1 MATIGTIRYRN
12 GSNWVDILHPV
23 GSFYFST
30 ASTPPASLFGGT
42 WVQITGAVIRGNNSL
57 GYGGSDNH
65 KLAVSEM
72 PSHYHAYYGWPN
84 KGSYEGTGIFAIQD
98 STYGSLGYNG
108 RFGQIAYTDSR
119 GGATAF
125 TELPRY
131 YNCYVWYRTA

>member
-30 ASTPPASLFGGT
+30 ASTTPASMFGGT
-42 WVQITGAVIRGNNSL
+42 WVQITGAVIRGNKSL
-57 GYGGSDNH
+57 GYGGSDTH
-65 KLAVSEM
+65 TMTESEM
-72 PSHYHAYYGWPN
+72 PSHRHKITTGEWSTA
-84 KGSYEGTGIFAIQD
+84 GSSYVPVYAGRTANGVNYTVYTG
-98 STYGSLGYNG
+98 
-108 RFGQIAYTDSR
+108 
-119 GGATAF
+119 GGAAF

>member
-30 ASTPPASLFGGT
+30 ASTTPASLFGGT

-57 GYGGSDNH
+57 GYGGSDTH
-65 KLAVSEM
+65 TMTESEM
-72 PSHYHAYYGWPN
+72 PSHRHKITTGEWSTA
-84 KGSYEGTGIFAIQD
+84 GSDFVPVYAGRKPSGVNYTVYTG
-98 STYGSLGYNG
+98 
-108 RFGQIAYTDSR
+108 
-119 GGATAF
+119 GGAAF

>member
-57 GYGGSDNH
+57 GYGGSDTHSLTEN
-65 KLAVSEM
+65 EM
-72 PSHYHAYYGWPN
+72 PSHRHKITTGEWSTA
-84 KGSYEGTGIFAIQD
+84 GSSYVPVYAGRTPSGVNYTVYTG
-98 STYGSLGYNG
+98 
-108 RFGQIAYTDSR
+108 
-119 GGATAF
+119 GGAAF

-131 YNCYVWYRTA
+131 YNCYIWYRTA

>member
-12 GSNWVDILHPV
+12 GSSWVDILHPV

-57 GYGGSDNH
+57 GYGGSDTH
-65 KLAVSEM
+65 TMTESEM
-72 PSHYHAYYGWPN
+72 PSHRHKITTGEWATSGSSYVPVYAGRTPN
-84 KGSYEGTGIFAIQD
+84 GVNYTVYTG
-98 STYGSLGYNG
+98 
-108 RFGQIAYTDSR
+108 
-119 GGATAF
+119 GGAAF

>member
-30 ASTPPASLFGGT
+30 ASTTPASLFGGT

-57 GYGGSDNH
+57 GYGGSDTH
-65 KLAVSEM
+65 TMTESEM
-72 PSHYHAYYGWPN
+72 PSHRHKLITGEWN
-84 KGSYEGTGIFAIQD
+84 DSGSSYIPVYEPKKANGINYTEYTG
-98 STYGSLGYNG
+98 
-108 RFGQIAYTDSR
+108 
-119 GGATAF
+119 GGAAF

>member
-30 ASTPPASLFGGT
+30 ASTTLASLFGGT

-57 GYGGSDNH
+57 GYGGSDTH
-65 KLAVSEM
+65 TMTESEM
-72 PSHYHAYYGWPN
+72 PSHRHKITTGEWSTA
-84 KGSYEGTGIFAIQD
+84 GSSYVPVYAGRTANGVNYTVYTG
-98 STYGSLGYNG
+98 
-108 RFGQIAYTDSR
+108 
-119 GGATAF
+119 GGAAF